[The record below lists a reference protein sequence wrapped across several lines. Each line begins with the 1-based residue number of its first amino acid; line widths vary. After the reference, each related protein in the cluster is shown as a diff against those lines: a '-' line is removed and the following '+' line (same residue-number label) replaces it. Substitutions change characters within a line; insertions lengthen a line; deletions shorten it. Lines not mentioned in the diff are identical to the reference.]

1 MNDKPNISGEVAY
14 NVLRNGLGKEVMAQV
29 REMLKTLSPEQVYQ
43 LGKFKEQGFPPEVE
57 HILMVAL
64 RYMHNLNIVLSANRQ
79 QKKRWSATRC

>member
-1 MNDKPNISGEVAY
+1 MTELPNVSGEVAY
-14 NVLRNGLGKEVMAQV
+14 SVLRNGIGKEFMAQV

-64 RYMHNLNIVLSANRQ
+64 RYMHNLNKAKARQ
-79 QKKRWSATRC
+79 ERKGRR